1 MEVRERMALSGND
14 VQEMYRVLAQLEA
27 LDEVVILNT
36 CNRVEVYAASK
47 DTDAPEQVVNAL
59 CHIRQFP
66 EAEFRDLAYIKHGP
80 EAIEHLY
87 AVASGLDSQMVGETE
102 ILGQVKDAYQRAS
115 KAKYVRGR
123 LHKVFQKSFQAAKW
137 ARSNTGISQ
146 GQVSLGN
153 VAVDL
158 AQRIFG
164 QLSHASV
171 LVVGSGEVGQDV
183 AKAFKGRGV
192 KNILVTSRTAGRADK
207 LAVEIEAK
215 VVPFDTWQSELPHHD
230 IVLCA
235 TSAPT
240 AIVSAEI
247 IKEAVHQ
254 RPARPLFL
262 IDLAMPRDIEAGAA
276 EVGNTYLYN
285 LDDLAQ
291 IANENLAARQ
301 AEVERAREGLKQ
313 RADFLWQ
320 HLQPSR

>member
-1 MEVRERMALSGND
+1 MALSEAD
-14 VQEMYRVLAQLEA
+14 VQQMYAALTAVEA
-27 LDEVVILNT
+27 LDEIVILNT
-36 CNRVEVYAASK
+36 CNRVEIYAAGHEG
-47 DTDAPEQVVNAL
+47 DAPEQLINAL
-59 CHIRQFP
+59 CSIRQFP
-66 EAEFRDLAYIKHGP
+66 EEEFRELAYIKIGP

-115 KAKYVRGR
+115 KAKYVSRR

-164 QLSHASV
+164 QLKSASV

-192 KNILVTSRTAGRADK
+192 KNIRVTSRTAGRADQ
-207 LAVEIEAK
+207 LAAEIEAK
-215 VVPFDTWQSELPHHD
+215 VVPYAQWQAELPHHD

-235 TSAPT
+235 TSAPQ

-247 IKEAVHQ
+247 IRDAVHQ

-262 IDLAMPRDIEAGAA
+262 IDLAMPRDIEAGAS

-301 AEVERAREGLKQ
+301 AEVERARLGLRQ

-320 HLQPSR
+320 NLQPSL